1 MHHFAFFGIMLP
13 CIRICEGGLAVP
25 QKLKHLLLPL
35 LIALTIGGVH
45 AGAILLM
52 KKRVLEPSF
61 SFPWVLGIAVGSLLV
76 FFVVFRLYSFA
87 RALSDAK
94 KRYNALFDDNVEAI
108 LLLDAEKGS
117 ILDANPAA
125 AAFYGYSH
133 EQLRSM
139 NISQINPLRE
149 HRLHKNLLDAA
160 SGRKTRFFFRHR
172 LADGRERPVEV
183 YSSASDVGGR
193 RVLYVIVH
201 DVTERQRMEQELAVL
216 NEGLESQVEQ
226 RTKELRDAMSNL
238 EREISGRRILERELR
253 LARDESERAN
263 LAKSEFL
270 SWASHELRTPLNA
283 VIGMTNLAL
292 DTELDEEQRSYM
304 ESVQRSGNR
313 LVRLVNDI
321 LDLSQIEEGRMTL
334 EEERFFLMEP
344 VDRVLEYYRPA
355 AEEKGL
361 TLELQTDGAL
371 PDTVLGDAFRVEQIL
386 NNLVDNAVKFTE
398 RGAISVTVHASPREA
413 QQDATDL
420 VIMVSDTGIGI
431 PAADLPRVFESYV
444 QLGDSKSRHGSGLG
458 LAVSKRLAVLL
469 GGDISVQSGET
480 GTSFRVEFPLKV
492 AGDSAEPGTAPED
505 APQEEVN
512 PASETALRVLLAE
525 DEPMNREVA
534 LGLLRDAHWTI
545 DVAEDGEEAVRR
557 FRSADYDLI
566 LMDVKMPL
574 MDGLEATR
582 KIRALERNAPKRTP
596 IVAMTAYAMKGDR
609 ERCLAAGMDDYLS
622 KPVHREDILRIAG
635 KVVTGNGS
643 PSGDGCDMP
652 GLSAIAR
659 LAGNDP
665 MFMAPILRAFIEVA
679 PAHLAALRECVGR
692 KDAAGTE
699 EAAHRLKGQ
708 ASYFDDKSAS
718 EIAARLEASARD
730 GRMENALSDSRALEA
745 AMHSLFDLARGFLE
759 RREP

>member
-1 MHHFAFFGIMLP
+1 M
-13 CIRICEGGLAVP
+13 P
-25 QKLKHLLLPL
+25 QKLKHLLLPV
-35 LIALTIGGVH
+35 LIALAIGGIH
-45 AGAILLM
+45 AGVILLM

-61 SFPWVLGIAVGSLLV
+61 SFPWILGIAAGSLLV
-76 FFVVFRLYSFA
+76 FFVIFRLYSFA
-87 RALSDAK
+87 QSLTDAK
-94 KRYNALFDDNVEAI
+94 KRYSALFDDNVEAI
-108 LLLDAEKGS
+108 LLLDPEKGT
-117 ILDANPAA
+117 ILDANAA
-125 AAFYGYSH
+125 AASFYGYSH
-133 EQLRSM
+133 EQLCSM
-139 NISQINPLRE
+139 NIAQINTLRE
-149 HRLHKNLLDAA
+149 HRIHKNLTDAA

-172 LADGRERPVEV
+172 LADGRERPVDV
-183 YSSASDVGGR
+183 YCSVSEFGGR
-193 RVLYVIVH
+193 RVLYAIVH

-226 RTKELRDAMSNL
+226 RTRELRDAMSNL

-253 LARDESERAN
+253 IARDESERAN

-292 DTELDEEQRSYM
+292 DTELDEEQRSYL

-344 VDRVLEYYRPA
+344 VVRVLEYHRPA

-361 TLELQTDGAL
+361 VLELRTDGAL
-371 PDTVLGDAFRVEQIL
+371 PDAVLGDGFRVEQIL
-386 NNLVDNAVKFTE
+386 NNLVENAVKFTE
-398 RGAISVTVHASPREA
+398 RGAISVSVCAFAKEGG
-413 QQDATDL
+413 QDATN
-420 VIMVSDTGIGI
+420 VIITVSDTGIGI
-431 PAADLPRVFESYV
+431 PAQDLPRVFESYV

-492 AGDSAEPGTAPED
+492 AGDSGQSGTTPWGVRSEETD
-505 APQEEVN
+505 A
-512 PASETALRVLLAE
+512 ASETPMRVLLAE

-534 LGLLRDAHWTI
+534 LGLLRNTNWII

-557 FRSADYDLI
+557 FRSATYDLI
-566 LMDVKMPL
+566 LMDVKMPV

-635 KVVTGNGS
+635 RVATGNGA
-643 PSGDGCDMP
+643 PSGDGCDIS

-679 PAHLAALRECVGR
+679 PAHLAALRECVER
-692 KDAAGTE
+692 NDAAGTE

-708 ASYFDDKSAS
+708 ASYFDDRSAS
-718 EIAARLEASARD
+718 EIAARLETSARE

-745 AMHSLFDLARGFLE
+745 TMRSLFDLAREFLE
-759 RREP
+759 RRES

>member
-1 MHHFAFFGIMLP
+1 MP
-13 CIRICEGGLAVP
+13 R
-25 QKLKHLLLPL
+25 KLKYVLLTVFV
-35 LIALTIGGVH
+35 ALAIGGVH
-45 AGAILLM
+45 AGFILLM
-52 KKRVLEPSF
+52 KERILEPSL
-61 SFPWVLGIAVGSLLV
+61 SFPWILGIASGSLVVYLV
-76 FFVVFRLYSFA
+76 VSRLCSCLG
-87 RALSDAK
+87 ALSDAK
-94 KRYNALFDDNVEAI
+94 KRYSALFDDNVEAI
-108 LLLDAEKGS
+108 LLLDPEKGT
-117 ILDANPAA
+117 ILDANAA
-125 AAFYGYSH
+125 ASALYGYSH
-133 EQLRSM
+133 EQLCSM

-149 HRLHKNLLDAA
+149 HRIHKNLLDAA
-160 SGRKTRFFFRHR
+160 SGKKTRFFFRHR
-172 LADGRERPVEV
+172 LADGRELPVDV
-183 YSSASDVGGR
+183 YSSASEVGGR
-193 RVLYVIVH
+193 RVLYAIVH

-226 RTKELRDAMSNL
+226 RTRELRDAMSNL

-292 DTELDEEQRSYM
+292 DTELDEEQRSYL
-304 ESVQRSGNR
+304 ESVQLSGNR

-321 LDLSQIEEGRMTL
+321 LDLSKIEEGRMTL

-344 VDRVLEYYRPA
+344 VARVLEYHRPA

-361 TLELQTDGAL
+361 VLELRTDGAL
-371 PDTVLGDAFRVEQIL
+371 PDAVLGDAFRVEQIL
-386 NNLVDNAVKFTE
+386 NNLLDNAVKFTV
-398 RGAISVTVHASPREA
+398 RGSISVSVCASAKEGR
-413 QQDATDL
+413 QDAMN
-420 VIMVSDTGIGI
+420 VIITVSDTGVGI
-431 PAADLPRVFESYV
+431 PSEDLPRVFESYV

-458 LAVSKRLAVLL
+458 LPVAKRLAVLL

-480 GTSFRVEFPLKV
+480 GTSFRVEFPVNV
-492 AGDSAEPGTAPED
+492 AEDSGESGTASGAAHPE
-505 APQEEVN
+505 ETGG
-512 PASETALRVLLAE
+512 ASGTPMRVLLAE

-534 LGLLRDAHWTI
+534 LGLLRNTNWTI
-545 DVAEDGEEAVRR
+545 DVAENGEEAVRR
-557 FRSADYDLI
+557 FRSATYDLI
-566 LMDVKMPL
+566 LMDVKMPV
-574 MDGLEATR
+574 MDGLDATR

-635 KVVTGNGS
+635 RVASGCGT
-643 PSGDGCDMP
+643 PSDNGCDMP

-665 MFMAPILRAFIEVA
+665 MFMAPILRAFVEVA
-679 PAHLAALRECVGR
+679 PAHLAALRECVER
-692 KDAAGTE
+692 NDAAGTE

-708 ASYFDDKSAS
+708 ASYFDDRSAS
-718 EIAARLEASARD
+718 EIAARLEASARE

-745 AMHSLFDLARGFLE
+745 TMRSLFDLANEFLK
-759 RREP
+759 RRES

>member
-1 MHHFAFFGIMLP
+1 MLP
-13 CIRICEGGLAVP
+13 CIRIREGGLPVP
-25 QKLKHLLLPL
+25 QKLKHLLLTVL
-35 LIALTIGGVH
+35 VALVIGGVH
-45 AGAILLM
+45 AGFILLV
-52 KKRVLEPSF
+52 KKRILEPSL
-61 SFPWVLGIAVGSLLV
+61 SLPWLLGIAFGSLLV
-76 FFVVFRLYSFA
+76 YFFVSRLCSCV

-94 KRYNALFDDNVEAI
+94 KRYGALFDDNVEAI
-108 LLLDAEKGS
+108 LLLDPEKGT
-117 ILDANPAA
+117 ILDANAA
-125 AAFYGYSH
+125 ASAFYGYSH
-133 EQLRSM
+133 EQLCSM

-149 HRLHKNLLDAA
+149 HRIRKNLAAAA
-160 SGRKTRFFFRHR
+160 SGKKSRFFFRHR
-172 LADGRERPVEV
+172 LADGSERPVDV
-183 YSSASDVGGR
+183 YSSASEMDGR
-193 RVLYVIVH
+193 RVLYAIVH

-226 RTKELRDAMSNL
+226 RTSELREAMSNL

-253 LARDESERAN
+253 LARDEADRAN

-292 DTELDEEQRSYM
+292 DTDLDEEQRSYI
-304 ESVQRSGNR
+304 ESVQLSGNR

-321 LDLSQIEEGRMTL
+321 LDLSRIEEGRMTL
-334 EEERFFLMEP
+334 EEERFLLMEP
-344 VDRVLEYYRPA
+344 VERVLEYYRSA

-361 TLELQTDGAL
+361 VLELRTDGAL
-371 PDTVLGDAFRVEQIL
+371 PDAVLGDAFRVEQIL

-398 RGAISVTVHASPREA
+398 KGSVSVSVSAFPKEDGP
-413 QQDATDL
+413 DATDL
-420 VIMVSDTGIGI
+420 VITVSDTGIGI
-431 PAADLPRVFESYV
+431 PAEDLPRVFDSYV
-444 QLGDSKSRHGSGLG
+444 QLGDSKSRHGAGLG
-458 LAVSKRLAVLL
+458 LPVAKRLAVLL

-480 GTSFRVEFPLKV
+480 GTSFRVEFPLKI
-492 AGDSAEPGTAPED
+492 AGDSGQPETTPGAVPPKETGG
-505 APQEEVN
+505 
-512 PASETALRVLLAE
+512 ASETAMRVLLAE

-534 LGLLRDAHWTI
+534 IGLLRNTNWTI

-557 FRSADYDLI
+557 FRSATYDLI
-566 LMDVKMPL
+566 LMDVKMPV

-635 KVVTGNGS
+635 RIASGNGAS
-643 PSGDGCDMP
+643 SDNGCDMP

-679 PAHLAALRECVGR
+679 PAHLAALRECVER
-692 KDAAGTE
+692 NDAAGTE

-708 ASYFDDKSAS
+708 ASYFDDRSAS
-718 EIAARLEASARD
+718 EIAARIEASARE

-745 AMHSLFDLARGFLE
+745 TMRPLFDLARTFLE
-759 RREP
+759 RRES